1 MTVQQAINI
10 AAEDA
15 VRCRRLAGD
24 LKEYPLEDDG
34 RALQHA
40 KSYEQ
45 KAEALEKLIS
55 IGRLWNRESHE

>member
-15 VRCRRLAGD
+15 VRCRRLASD
-24 LKEYPLEDDG
+24 LKEYPLDDDG

-40 KSYEQ
+40 KNYEQ
-45 KAEALEKLIS
+45 KAEALEKLIG

>member
-15 VRCRRLAGD
+15 VRCRRLAND
-24 LKEYPLEDDG
+24 LKDYPLDDDG

-40 KSYEQ
+40 KNYEQ
-45 KAEALEKLIS
+45 KAEALETLIGV
-55 IGRLWNRESHE
+55 GRLWNRESHE